1 MAPSNVILG
10 HNVSLEYGVI
20 LKCHPPGSDGMIRL
34 GNNVRI
40 QEYALIH
47 SLMGL
52 VDIGDD
58 SYIGPHTVVYGHA
71 RNGIGGTKIGRDV
84 LIALHC
90 KIIPANH
97 VIDDVSRPIR
107 SQGFVP

>member
-10 HNVSLEYGVI
+10 HNVSLEHGAI
-20 LKCHPPGSDGMIRL
+20 LKCHTRGSDEMIRL

-47 SLMGL
+47 SLMGF

-58 SYIGPHTVVYGHA
+58 SYIGPYTVVYGHA

-84 LIALHC
+84 LIASHC
-90 KIIPANH
+90 TIIPAIH
-97 VIDDVSRPIR
+97 VIDDVSRPKR
-107 SQGFVP
+107 SKGFV